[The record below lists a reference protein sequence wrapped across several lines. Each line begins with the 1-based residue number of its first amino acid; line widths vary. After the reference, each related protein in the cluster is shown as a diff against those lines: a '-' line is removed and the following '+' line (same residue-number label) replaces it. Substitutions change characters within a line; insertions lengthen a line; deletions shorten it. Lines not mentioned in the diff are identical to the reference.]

1 MVYLL
6 GFYIPLT
13 DLLVVFAAFTTLLL
27 VAVLTELR
35 KLRLT
40 QQRMAELEGQMKQ
53 IEKKL
58 DSEERSLSKML
69 DKVKKMLK

>member
-13 DLLVVFAAFTTLLL
+13 DLLVVLAAFSTLLL
-27 VAVLTELR
+27 VAVLMELR

-58 DSEERSLSKML
+58 ESEERSLSKML